1 MSLTLGRTATLAPMN
16 RLAAETSP
24 YLLQHKN
31 NPVDW
36 FPWGSEAFELAARL
50 DKPVLLSIGYSS
62 CHWCHVMAHESF
74 EDKATASVMN
84 DLFVNVK
91 VDREERPD
99 IDGIYMNAVQAMTGR
114 GGWPMTVWLTPDKEP
129 FYAGTYFP
137 NRPLHGMPALS
148 QVMDAVQDAWVN
160 RRTEVQ
166 DQGAKMAQ
174 AIDQTIPPTD
184 SLPSMDDLERAYF
197 QLATSYDHQHGGLGG
212 APKFPQ
218 EPTIEFLLRV
228 ADAAWATEAKS
239 MAFGTLSAM
248 ADGGIYD
255 HLGGGFSRYAIDA
268 VWLIPHFEKMLY
280 TNAQLSR
287 LYLRAWQM
295 GGPSSFRQTAI
306 ETLEYV
312 LADMTHPDGGW
323 FSAEDADSEG
333 EEGKFYVFPYDEFH
347 SIVTD
352 RSEVV
357 GMALGVTRDGNFE
370 GANHLFAAVPVEQ
383 VATHF
388 DLQAD
393 DVVDLIV
400 KAKIQLLDAR
410 STRVRPGLDDKVV
423 TAWNGLM
430 LRALAEAGAIVGEDR
445 YLDAARANVRFV
457 QNELIKDGRL
467 MRSWGKGR
475 TIIPAFLD
483 DYASYALGLFTLY
496 MATGEVEWY
505 QLAEQLTKD
514 MVDQF
519 WNDGWFQTAEDAEQL
534 LTRPKDQMD
543 NPSPSG
549 ASMATEALLWL
560 NLYTGD
566 GDLADI
572 AQQGIREAG
581 KLVELYPSTVGHLLA
596 VCYSLISGF
605 REVAIVGPDG
615 ADLATA
621 VWEKFRPDLVM
632 AIDLN
637 HADADKVPLLE
648 GRSGSETLAYVCE
661 HFACQIPATS
671 VAQLKDQL

>member
-1 MSLTLGRTATLAPMN
+1 
-16 RLAAETSP
+16 
-24 YLLQHKN
+24 
-31 NPVDW
+31 
-36 FPWGSEAFELAARL
+36 
-50 DKPVLLSIGYSS
+50 
-62 CHWCHVMAHESF
+62 
-74 EDKATASVMN
+74 
-84 DLFVNVK
+84 
-91 VDREERPD
+91 
-99 IDGIYMNAVQAMTGR
+99 
-114 GGWPMTVWLTPDKEP
+114 
-129 FYAGTYFP
+129 
-137 NRPLHGMPALS
+137 
-148 QVMDAVQDAWVN
+148 
-160 RRTEVQ
+160 
-166 DQGAKMAQ
+166 
-174 AIDQTIPPTD
+174 
-184 SLPSMDDLERAYF
+184 
-197 QLATSYDHQHGGLGG
+197 
-212 APKFPQ
+212 
-218 EPTIEFLLRV
+218 
-228 ADAAWATEAKS
+228 
-239 MAFGTLSAM
+239 
-248 ADGGIYD
+248 
-255 HLGGGFSRYAIDA
+255 
-268 VWLIPHFEKMLY
+268 
-280 TNAQLSR
+280 
-287 LYLRAWQM
+287 
-295 GGPSSFRQTAI
+295 
-306 ETLEYV
+306 
-312 LADMTHPDGGW
+312 
-323 FSAEDADSEG
+323 
-333 EEGKFYVFPYDEFH
+333 
-347 SIVTD
+347 
-352 RSEVV
+352 
-357 GMALGVTRDGNFE
+357 MALGVTQDGNFE

-393 DVVDLIV
+393 VVVDLIV

-410 STRVRPGLDDKVV
+410 STRVRPGLDDKIV

-430 LRALAEAGAIVGEDR
+430 LRALAEAGAIVGEEK
-445 YLDAARANVRFV
+445 YLDAARSNVRFV

-475 TIIPAFLD
+475 TIVPAFLD

-519 WNDGWFQTAEDAEQL
+519 WNDGWFQVAGDAEQL

-560 NLYTGD
+560 SLYTGD

-605 REVAIVGPDG
+605 HEIAIVGPDG

-621 VWEKFRPDLVM
+621 VWEGFRPGLVM

-637 HADADKVPLLE
+637 YADADKVPLLE
-648 GRSGSETLAYVCE
+648 GRSGPETLAYVCE